1 MLELLLE
8 ITDFLQFG
16 DRHGHHG
23 EDLILPLFDNA
34 PQTALLFRR
43 QDGIAQH
50 FPEVGGH
57 QTFVFG
63 DFVGFDGI
71 IQFIV
76 RPFGRGGA
84 IAGGIQLLGD
94 VQLLVCGSLKGN
106 PEGFPI
112 PLGDGKLVVG
122 QEFTAAQFDELLQ
135 VIFFHEI
142 SSCCAALS
150 RKD

>member
-1 MLELLLE
+1 M
-8 ITDFLQFG
+8 
-16 DRHGHHG
+16 
-23 EDLILPLFDNA
+23 ILPLFDNA
-34 PQTALLFRR
+34 PQTPLLFRR

-50 FPEVGGH
+50 LPEVGGH
-57 QTFVFG
+57 QTLVFG
-63 DFVGFDGI
+63 DLVGFDGI

-76 RPFGRGGA
+76 RAFGRGRA

-94 VQLLVCGSLKGN
+94 VQFLVRRPLKGR

-122 QEFTAAQFDELLQ
+122 QKFTAAQVDELLQ
-135 VIFFHEI
+135 VIFFHVI
-142 SSCCAALS
+142 SSCGAALS

>member
-1 MLELLLE
+1 M
-8 ITDFLQFG
+8 
-16 DRHGHHG
+16 
-23 EDLILPLFDNA
+23 LILPLFDNA
-34 PQTALLFRR
+34 PQTPLLFRR
-43 QDGIAQH
+43 QDGIPQH
-50 FPEVGGH
+50 LTEVGGH
-57 QTFVFG
+57 QTLVFG
-63 DFVGFDGI
+63 DLVGFDGI

-84 IAGGIQLLGD
+84 VAGGIQLLGD
-94 VQLLVCGSLKGN
+94 VQLLVCRPLKGG

-122 QEFTAAQFDELLQ
+122 QEFTAAQIDELLQ

-142 SSCCAALS
+142 SSYGAALS